1 MDASGNI
8 YRAPE
13 DEVPEVDKA
22 RFDGYERGKA
32 ENELEV
38 SRLLLQ
44 VAAKREQAAEALQE
58 RDEALAEREETEAPY
73 DRES

>member
-1 MDASGNI
+1 MDARGNI

-13 DEVPEVDKA
+13 DEIPEVDKA

-44 VAAKREQAAEALQE
+44 VAAERERTTQALLERHEAV
-58 RDEALAEREETEAPY
+58 AEREETEARY
-73 DRES
+73 DHES